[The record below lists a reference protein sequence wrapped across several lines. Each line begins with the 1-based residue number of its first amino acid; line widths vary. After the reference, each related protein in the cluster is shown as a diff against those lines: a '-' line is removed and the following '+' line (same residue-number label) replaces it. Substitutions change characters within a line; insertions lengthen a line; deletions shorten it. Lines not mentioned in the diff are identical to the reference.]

1 MSARNFVIDSTRNR
15 FGSVTIFREQKLMY
29 QKITVQL
36 YQTNIVVVDQKT
48 IVLNSGGWRTV
59 STKQAMN
66 HALRQV
72 CEAFKAPFVRQHKG
86 EWYVDFP
93 GGKSIPFKDGMR
105 VPRWFKAV
113 SRE

>member
-1 MSARNFVIDSTRNR
+1 MSARNFEIDSTRNR
-15 FGSVTIFREQKLMY
+15 FGSVTVYREQKLMH

-36 YQTNIVVVDQKT
+36 YQTDIVVVNQKT
-48 IVLNSGGWRTV
+48 IKLNSGGWRTV

-72 CEAFKAPFVRQHKG
+72 CTDFAAPFVRQSKG

-93 GGKSIPFKDGMR
+93 NGKSVPFKDNM
-105 VPRWFKAV
+105 VIPRWFKAV